1 MNFEITKNILDTL
14 SPYINAEKVIIS
26 TENKDWK
33 GNLCKS
39 DFVTIDSTNNVGFE
53 VFGNEIIVF
62 YFTDHH
68 HFYADE
74 ESTFPTCAIEFLTQ
88 LFTTRLRCIE
98 TYKGKKLVKDY
109 YYFVYDNK
117 DDQPLGGT
125 FYSLISYLNPF
136 TKKTQK
142 RTTWIYEK
150 EIGQFTSRPLKQT
163 NPVVIEAIDINKD
176 DYIERPLKQISP
188 DAIEVI
194 DINNDYYIEI
204 FKSKNAYTF
213 NIMKIEYDEYNGW
226 YYWAPL
232 QDGKTIGLYDTK
244 EKAIE
249 YAMQEIGVSRQLKYE
264 DLFLENGKLQL
275 ICDDD
280 EDMLTITYNDG
291 MTIDVGYID
300 SEKTYYITVLSSD
313 DENGW
318 QNPIEIIE
326 IYNKNDLLN
335 AIQNTIYKY
344 RQ

>member
-1 MNFEITKNILDTL
+1 MERGDYVNFEITKNILDTL
-14 SPYINAEKVIIS
+14 SPYINAEKVSIS

-33 GNLCKS
+33 GNPCKS

-68 HFYADE
+68 HFYAEE
-74 ESTFPTCAIEFLTQ
+74 ESAFPTCAIEFLTQ

-125 FYSLISYLNPF
+125 FWSLISYLNPF

-142 RTTWIYEK
+142 STTWIYEK
-150 EIGQFTSRPLKQT
+150 EIGQFTSRPLKQ
-163 NPVVIEAIDINKD
+163 IN
-176 DYIERPLKQISP
+176 P

-194 DINNDYYIEI
+194 DINNDEYIEI
-204 FKSKNAYTF
+204 FKSKDAYTF
-213 NIMKIEYDEYNGW
+213 NIMKMEYDEYNGW

-232 QDGKTIGLYDTK
+232 QEGKTIGLYDTK
-244 EKAIE
+244 KKAIE
-249 YAMQEIGVSRQLKYE
+249 YAMQEIGVSRQLKKYE
-264 DLFLENGKLQL
+264 DLFLENGKLQF

-280 EDMLTITYNDG
+280 QDMLTITYDDG

-318 QNPIEIIE
+318 QNPIEVIE

-335 AIQNTIYKY
+335 AIQNTIYEY